1 MKRGGLGV
9 LLFAWLYGVPF
20 LLIVWLIRRTSSPY
34 MATHAAA
41 QAFGA
46 TTDTI
51 LIAAL
56 ALNLALPVAGVLLA
70 RLVRD
75 RYWTRHFVWSL
86 VGMALIYFAVSI
98 AGNAATAPLIGW
110 TPADQEPAPR
120 VSQCIPISGG
130 HGCPG
135 G

>member
-1 MKRGGLGV
+1 MKRGGLGA
-9 LLFAWLYGVPF
+9 LLVAWLYGVPF
-20 LLIVWLIRRTSSPY
+20 LLIVGLIRRTSSPF

-41 QAFGA
+41 LAFGA

-51 LIAAL
+51 LTAAL
-56 ALNLALPVAGVLLA
+56 VLNLAIPVAGVLLA

-75 RYWTRHFVWSL
+75 QYWTRHFVWSL
-86 VGMALIYFAVSI
+86 VGMALIYFAVVI
-98 AGNAATAPLIGW
+98 AGGAATAPLIGW

-120 VSQCIPISGG
+120 VTRCIPFSGG

>member
-1 MKRGGLGV
+1 M
-9 LLFAWLYGVPF
+9 LLIAWLYGVPF
-20 LLIVWLIRRTSSPY
+20 LLIVGLIRRTSSPY
-34 MATHAAA
+34 MATRAAA

-46 TTDTI
+46 TTDNI
-51 LIAAL
+51 LVAAL
-56 ALNLALPVAGVLLA
+56 VLNLALPVAGVLLA
-70 RLVRD
+70 RLIRD
-75 RYWTRHFVWSL
+75 RYWTRHFVGSL
-86 VGMALIYFAVSI
+86 AGMALIYFAVSI

-120 VSQCIPISGG
+120 VTQCIPISGG

>member
-1 MKRGGLGV
+1 MKRVGLGV
-9 LLFAWLYGVPF
+9 LLFTWLYGVPF
-20 LLIVWLIRRTSSPY
+20 LLIVGLIRRTSSPY

-41 QAFGA
+41 QAFGT

-51 LIAAL
+51 LTAAL
-56 ALNLALPVAGVLLA
+56 VLNLALPVSGVLLA
-70 RLVRD
+70 GLVRD
-75 RYWTRHFVWSL
+75 RYWMRHFVWSL
-86 VGMALIYFAVSI
+86 VGMALIYFAVLI
-98 AGNAATAPLIGW
+98 AGSAATAPLIGW

-120 VSQCIPISGG
+120 VTHCVPISGG

>member
-1 MKRGGLGV
+1 MKRVGFGV

-20 LLIVWLIRRTSSPY
+20 LLIVGLMRRTSSPY

-51 LIAAL
+51 LTAAL
-56 ALNLALPVAGVLLA
+56 LLNLAPVAGVLLA

-75 RYWTRHFVWSL
+75 QYWTRHFVWSL
-86 VGMALIYFAVSI
+86 AGMALVYLAVSI
-98 AGNAATAPLIGW
+98 AGSVATAPLIGW

-120 VSQCIPISGG
+120 ITQCIPISGG

>member
-1 MKRGGLGV
+1 MKRVGLGV

-20 LLIVWLIRRTSSPY
+20 LLIVGLIRRTSSPY

-51 LIAAL
+51 LTAAL
-56 ALNLALPVAGVLLA
+56 VLNLALPVAGVLLA

-86 VGMALIYFAVSI
+86 VGTALIYFAVSI
-98 AGNAATAPLIGW
+98 AGRAATTPLIGW
-110 TPADQEPAPR
+110 TPVDHEPAPR
-120 VSQCIPISGG
+120 VTQCIPISGG